1 MQETKEKDGPSQAAV
16 AEPEPEPEN
25 DWARFQAM
33 TSGVDA
39 IVKQKKDNLDSL
51 KVTSYYQRKKTQ
63 DEIEED
69 ARLARPKNLVGARKK
84 KWVDLDEEGFEER
97 DGVLNEEISD
107 GDMSEED
114 SEEVIPETIETEKEL
129 SDFVVTPEDEEVAEE
144 NDKNEEKEEE
154 EEEEEDFFNTE
165 FVNEQLAVLDMK
177 LNEIPDSPVDEGPD
191 VFDTNY
197 ASDIV
202 KKAEKERIKQEKAE
216 NDKVKFGYISA
227 AADVLTGKAAA
238 VAVELEHTRNPDA
251 AAQADKKSEPEGP
264 TIVRKR
270 RRRGDPLPEPEKKA
284 EPVQVVAEPTKEEE
298 QTTNTPSA
306 LGSPTDENEEK
317 LPVGDEDIAF
327 SEQRP
332 DNQPPEEEKEEEDD
346 PFDAAFDELAQ
357 ESLKKVNI
365 DELTAELYND
375 DLFDTTAADEVLN
388 LASLTNI
395 VTEEEKEEIVL
406 DTFDDDRDPF
416 DTSAFEHITKD
427 FEEDLEFESLAK
439 RDPNETSGSVAF
451 DAGRYFM
458 AMEKYE
464 FAEFIRNKIRTLMYF
479 DSYPC
484 KI

>member
-1 MQETKEKDGPSQAAV
+1 MQETKQDKAGETQGAA
-16 AEPEPEPEN
+16 AAPEPEN

-97 DGVLNEEISD
+97 EGVLNEEVSD

-114 SEEVIPETIETEKEL
+114 FEEVEPEKTEPEGEP
-129 SDFVVTPEDEEVAEE
+129 SDFVVTPEGEVAAEE
-144 NDKNEEKEEE
+144 DEKKDEEE

-216 NDKVKFGYISA
+216 NQKVKFGYISA

-238 VAVELEHTRNPDA
+238 VDNTAVEHTRKAEA
-251 AAQADKKSEPEGP
+251 AANEDKKAEPEGP

-270 RRRGDPLPEPEKKA
+270 RRRGDPLPEPEQVPEP
-284 EPVQVVAEPTKEEE
+284 EPVIEEE
-298 QTTNTPSA
+298 AAKVEKPTSA
-306 LGSPTDENEEK
+306 PGSPTDENEKK
-317 LPVGDEDIAF
+317 LDEDDDEEIAF
-327 SEQRP
+327 SEQKP
-332 DNQPPEEEKEEEDD
+332 EEQPPQQEEEDEDD

-388 LASLTNI
+388 LASLTN
-395 VTEEEKEEIVL
+395 VVAEEEKEEIVL

-416 DTSAFEHITKD
+416 DTSAYEHITRD

-439 RDPNETSGSVAF
+439 RDPNETTGSVAF
-451 DAGRYFM
+451 DAGRYFSFM
-458 AMEKYE
+458 AVEKYE
-464 FAEFIRNKIRTLMYF
+464 FAEFIRVIKLEL
-479 DSYPC
+479 
-484 KI
+484 